1 MPGLI
6 GIISDNALNEQLL
19 DRMVNSSKHEEFH
32 RVDKYFSQYF
42 ACARI
47 HLGIFNPEM
56 QPVFN
61 QDRSLCI
68 CIDGK
73 MYGYKEELNEL
84 KKRGYKF
91 NYENDSEFCLHSYE
105 EYGKDF
111 IKTLNGNF
119 VLLIYDFKNRKA
131 IIANDRFGLRVHYY
145 AMNNGKL
152 LFASEA
158 KAILQDEIFK
168 KELNDE
174 AVAEF
179 FAFGEFWGDKTFFKG
194 IKVLTPASILTYD
207 GNNVSIEKY
216 WELKYE
222 PDYNKSEDEFVDE
235 LVRTF
240 ENAVKIRTED
250 DLRYGISLSGGLDS
264 RTVLAGIP
272 PERRKDIFAFTFGP
286 EYCDEVKIG
295 KKIAEKA
302 RIKEHMVFEISPE
315 NIMDN
320 AEQEV
325 WLTDGRDHIGV
336 SFALPIY
343 ESVKDKIDVVFIGYL
358 MDTGLS
364 SSILTKKILN
374 AENDENLCNLLYNN
388 VLRISEEELCKLFTN
403 EYYNRIK
410 TFPLSSFMKAF
421 TKIKESHPG
430 NKSNSFRIQ
439 NHTAWTTVGTVLIR
453 SFVEDSCP
461 GSDNGFINVIRT
473 IPPELRS
480 NHRIYRKF
488 LMKLSPELA
497 RIPNNHTLV
506 GVDAPLLFW
515 RFGQTYLSIRESAKK
530 KVNKVSNGRFFLPDS
545 RRYTN
550 QDEWFITNEK
560 WQTYFRDILLK
571 NNDIYKK
578 ILNQEYIKNL
588 FNEQIAGE
596 KDHSIQLKYIA
607 SFKIFLNL
615 FFQEEMV
622 S

>member
-32 RVDKYFSQYF
+32 RVDKYFNQYF

-47 HLGIFNPEM
+47 HHGIFNPEM

-91 NYENDSEFCLHSYE
+91 NYETDPEFCLHSYE

-119 VLLIYDFKNRKA
+119 VLMIYDFKKRKV

-158 KAILQDEIFK
+158 KAILQDETFK

-240 ENAVKIRTED
+240 KKAMNIRTED
-250 DLRYGISLSGGLDS
+250 NHRYGVSLSGGLDS

-343 ESVKDKIDVVFIGYL
+343 ESVKDKIDVVFTGFL
-358 MDTGLS
+358 LDTSLS
-364 SSILTKKILN
+364 TSYLTKNILK
-374 AENDENLCNLLYNN
+374 AKHDKDLYDLLYNR
-388 VLRISEEELCKLFTN
+388 VFGASKVELNKLFTN
-403 EYYNRIK
+403 EYYSRIQ
-410 TFPLSSFMKAF
+410 TYPLSFFNKGF
-421 TKIKESHPG
+421 EEIKEIHPG
-430 NKSNSFRIQ
+430 NKANLFLIQ

-453 SFVEDSCP
+453 RFVEDSCP
-461 GSDNGFINVIRT
+461 GSDNDFIDVIRT

-480 NHRIYRKF
+480 NHCIYRKF

-515 RFGQTYLSIRESAKK
+515 RFGQIYLSTRESAKK
-530 KVNKVSNGRFFLPDS
+530 RVNKVSNGRFFLRDS

-560 WQTYFRDILLK
+560 WQAYFRDILLK
-571 NNDIYKK
+571 NNDISKK
-578 ILNQEYIKNL
+578 ILNQEYIKYL

-596 KDHSIQLKYIA
+596 KDHSKQLKYIA
-607 SFKIFLNL
+607 SFKIFLKL
-615 FFQEEMV
+615 FFEKPFV
-622 S
+622 K